1 MKLSIIIPAYNV
13 EEYIIKTINSL
24 INQTIKQYEII
35 VIDDGSTDNTYFIVD
50 KMLKSS
56 CISDYKIIRKENGGV
71 SSARNLGI
79 EESSGQYIMFLDG
92 DDYIS
97 EELVE
102 NIYKYI
108 DKKEYDILLWGF
120 NQVTED
126 GKTIYSYSDK
136 YDYYFSEM
144 TGTEALRRII
154 CENSLWICIGS
165 AVYNKQLLDKYMLR
179 FTENCTSGEDIEFTY
194 KALSK
199 TKKILFIDKILFY
212 YLQRKDSRSKNYNIK
227 KLDAIYAI
235 QRASKYISN
244 TSNKE
249 LCEILQY
256 MEYDERVKVYLNFL
270 QAVFLNCD
278 ISYLKQVFSNIE
290 KVFPDLNKDM
300 KEVMKGYRGNNTKLS
315 LKIYFFLLSPRLY
328 LYFFKFKNTRFR
340 RT

>member
-154 CENSLWICIGS
+154 C
-165 AVYNKQLLDKYMLR
+165 
-179 FTENCTSGEDIEFTY
+179 
-194 KALSK
+194 
-199 TKKILFIDKILFY
+199 
-212 YLQRKDSRSKNYNIK
+212 
-227 KLDAIYAI
+227 
-235 QRASKYISN
+235 
-244 TSNKE
+244 
-249 LCEILQY
+249 
-256 MEYDERVKVYLNFL
+256 
-270 QAVFLNCD
+270 
-278 ISYLKQVFSNIE
+278 
-290 KVFPDLNKDM
+290 
-300 KEVMKGYRGNNTKLS
+300 
-315 LKIYFFLLSPRLY
+315 
-328 LYFFKFKNTRFR
+328 
-340 RT
+340 

>member
-1 MKLSIIIPAYNV
+1 
-13 EEYIIKTINSL
+13 
-24 INQTIKQYEII
+24 
-35 VIDDGSTDNTYFIVD
+35 
-50 KMLKSS
+50 
-56 CISDYKIIRKENGGV
+56 
-71 SSARNLGI
+71 
-79 EESSGQYIMFLDG
+79 
-92 DDYIS
+92 
-97 EELVE
+97 
-102 NIYKYI
+102 
-108 DKKEYDILLWGF
+108 
-120 NQVTED
+120 
-126 GKTIYSYSDK
+126 
-136 YDYYFSEM
+136 
-144 TGTEALRRII
+144 
-154 CENSLWICIGS
+154 
-165 AVYNKQLLDKYMLR
+165 MLR